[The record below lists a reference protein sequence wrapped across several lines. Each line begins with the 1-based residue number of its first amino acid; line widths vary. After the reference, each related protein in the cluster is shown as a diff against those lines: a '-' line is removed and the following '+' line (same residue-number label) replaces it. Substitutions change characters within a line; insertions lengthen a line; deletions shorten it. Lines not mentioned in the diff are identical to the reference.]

1 MRSKGRHG
9 TARGQQRLRRR
20 ECVCV
25 RLCEGTD
32 LGDPREEAQRDASD
46 VLIRVLEV
54 VPQVLADENH
64 LRQELA
70 GLVRLLNHLK
80 IQQQKLLYLV
90 IVAGQNIPDQRYEE
104 RRELLAVEQHHDA
117 LLQCL
122 GLRLVVLAL

>member
-1 MRSKGRHG
+1 M
-9 TARGQQRLRRR
+9 
-20 ECVCV
+20 

-32 LGDPREEAQRDASD
+32 LGDPREEAQRYASD

-70 GLVRLLNHLK
+70 GLVRLLNHLQ
-80 IQQQKLLYLV
+80 IQQQKLLHLV

-104 RRELLAVEQHHDA
+104 SRELLAVEQHHDA